1 MLSFASK
8 SMLRISSLKV
18 YSSRFPQQ
26 GPWSEYCDPREF
38 DGGGI
43 LTWLQGIQPNPAFI
57 KRALLDE
64 VRFVR
69 NLAGMRV
76 IDVRSVF
83 YFVVGRTCNTLCLR
97 CSGGLQNLS
106 LVRIFV
112 FRVGRK
118 RLMNMDV

>member
-1 MLSFASK
+1 
-8 SMLRISSLKV
+8 MLRISSLKV

-69 NLAGMRV
+69 NWVDMRV
-76 IDVRSVF
+76 NDVRSVF
-83 YFVVGRTCNTLCLR
+83 YSTIC
-97 CSGGLQNLS
+97 
-106 LVRIFV
+106 
-112 FRVGRK
+112 
-118 RLMNMDV
+118 

>member
-8 SMLRISSLKV
+8 SMLCIPFLKV
-18 YSSRFPQQ
+18 YSSRFSVFPQQ

-69 NLAGMRV
+69 N
-76 IDVRSVF
+76 
-83 YFVVGRTCNTLCLR
+83 
-97 CSGGLQNLS
+97 
-106 LVRIFV
+106 
-112 FRVGRK
+112 
-118 RLMNMDV
+118 